1 MVTRAEDMARQ
12 SPALVARRAGRHAW
26 RTALWALLGAAIIAG
41 LSLGPYPL
49 TPGQVLAILLEPA
62 GLALPWSFAAHEAA
76 IVHSIRLPRVALAI
90 AVGATLA
97 VAGAVM
103 QSLFR
108 NPLAEP
114 ALVGVSSGAALGA
127 VTLLV
132 AGGAGLTAA
141 SAGIAPYLLPLA
153 AFAGGL
159 AATACLYALSRAVP
173 GDPVPTMLLIGVA
186 INAIAGS
193 GIGVAQYLS
202 DDAQLRQV
210 TFWMMGGLG
219 AARWEMLWLPLVLM
233 LIAGLLLLRLAG
245 PLNAYLLGN
254 AEARHLGVD
263 VRSLTR
269 RAVVLVALA
278 VGAAVAMSGII
289 GFVGLV
295 IPHLV
300 RLFTGPDNRLVLWG
314 SALLGASFLVIMDT
328 ISRLVVAPAELP
340 IGLACSAIG
349 GPFFL
354 WLLLRRAR
362 LAAR

>member
-1 MVTRAEDMARQ
+1 MVIRAQDMPGTVP
-12 SPALVARRAGRHAW
+12 SPAVSRPGERLF
-26 RTALWALLGAAIIAG
+26 RTMLLTLLAAAVIAALA
-41 LSLGPYPL
+41 LGPYPL
-49 TPGQVLAILLEPA
+49 SLGQVLAILLEPT
-62 GLALPWSFAAHEAA
+62 GLALPWGFAAHEAA
-76 IVHSIRLPRVALAI
+76 IVHSIRMPRVALAI

-132 AGGAGLTAA
+132 TVGTGLTAA
-141 SAGIAPYLLPLA
+141 TAGITPYLLPLA

-159 AATACLYALSRAVP
+159 AATACLYALSRVVP

-186 INAIAGS
+186 INAIAAS

-202 DDAQLRQV
+202 DDTELRQV

-219 AARWEMLWLPLVLM
+219 AARWETMWLPLTLM
-233 LIAGLLLLRLAG
+233 LVAVAWLLRLAS

-263 VRSLTR
+263 VRWLTR

-300 RLFTGPDNRLVLWG
+300 RLLTGPDNRRVLWG
-314 SALLGASFLVIMDT
+314 SALLGASFMVIMDT
-328 ISRLVVAPAELP
+328 VSRLVVAPAELP

-362 LAAR
+362 RGAP

>member
-1 MVTRAEDMARQ
+1 MATRAEELEAK
-12 SPALVARRAGRHAW
+12 PEAGALAARRLPW
-26 RTALWALLGAAIIAG
+26 RSGLTALLALSVVTALA
-41 LSLGPYPL
+41 LGPYPL
-49 TPGQVLAILLEPA
+49 TAGQVLAILLEPL
-62 GLALPWSFAAHEAA
+62 GLSLPWSYAAHEAA
-76 IVHSIRLPRVALAI
+76 IVHDIRLPRVTLAI

-127 VTLLV
+127 VVLLV
-132 AGGAGLTAA
+132 FAGGGLAVTAT
-141 SAGIAPYLLPLA
+141 GIAPFLLPLA

-159 AATACLYALSRAVP
+159 VATACLYFLSRAVP
-173 GDPVPTMLLIGVA
+173 GDPVPTMLLIGIA
-186 INAIAGS
+186 INAIAAS

-202 DDAQLRQV
+202 DDAELRQV

-219 AARWEMLWLPLVLM
+219 AARWETLWLPLALM
-233 LIAGLLLLRLAG
+233 AGSMALLLRLAA

-254 AEARHLGVD
+254 AEARHLGID
-263 VRSLTR
+263 VRALTR
-269 RAVVLVALA
+269 RAIVLVALA
-278 VGAAVAMSGII
+278 VGAGVAMSGVI

-300 RLFTGPDNRLVLWG
+300 RLCTGPDNRRVLFG
-314 SALLGASFLVIMDT
+314 SALAGAAFLVIMDT
-328 ISRLVVAPAELP
+328 ISRLIVAPAELP
-340 IGLACSAIG
+340 IGLACSAVG

-354 WLLLRRAR
+354 WLLLNRAR
-362 LAAR
+362 RTAA

>member
-1 MVTRAEDMARQ
+1 MVTRAEDMT
-12 SPALVARRAGRHAW
+12 RRAAALATGRPGERAW
-26 RTALWALLGAAIIAG
+26 RAALWVLLGVAIVAG
-41 LSLGPYPL
+41 LAFGPYPL
-49 TPGQVLAILLEPA
+49 SPGQVLAILLEPT
-62 GLALPWSFAAHEAA
+62 GLALPWTFAAHEVA

-132 AGGAGLTAA
+132 AAGSGLTAA
-141 SAGIAPYLLPLA
+141 TTGLAPYLLPLA
-153 AFAGGL
+153 AFSGGL
-159 AATACLYALSRAVP
+159 AATACLYLLSRAVP

-186 INAIAGS
+186 INAIAAS

-202 DDAQLRQV
+202 DDGQLRQV

-219 AARWEMLWLPLVLM
+219 AARWETLWLPLALM
-233 LIAGLLLLRLAG
+233 LVAGGLLLRLAA

-263 VRSLTR
+263 VRALTR
-269 RAVVLVALA
+269 QAVVLVALA
-278 VGAAVAMSGII
+278 VGAAVAVSGII

-300 RLFTGPDNRLVLWG
+300 RLFTGPDNRRVLWG

-328 ISRLVVAPAELP
+328 LSRLVVAPAELP

-362 LAAR
+362 LAPR